1 MYFEWVQ
8 NNYNYYW
15 SAEEVDQ
22 RLERIMVDAFQAVY
36 KAYAEREEV
45 DLRVA
50 AYVVALERLA
60 AAMKA
65 RGWV

>member
-1 MYFEWVQ
+1 MK
-8 NNYNYYW
+8 
-15 SAEEVDQ
+15 
-22 RLERIMVDAFQAVY
+22 DAY
-36 KAYAEREEV
+36 TRDSV

-50 AYVVALERLA
+50 AYIVALERLA